1 MAASKGCSTAKE
13 AIVTPEAAVHM
24 IREALMA
31 AFNLSAPLLLIGFG
45 VGIVMNLIQVAT
57 SLQDSAFS
65 TFPRLAAFLTGFIVL
80 MPWMLKQMVGYTVGV
95 FTDIAKYGH

>member
-1 MAASKGCSTAKE
+1 M
-13 AIVTPEAAVHM
+13 TPENAIHV

-31 AFNLSAPLLLIGFG
+31 AFWLSAPLLAIGFC

-65 TFPRLAAFLTGFIVL
+65 TFPRLVAFLGGLVLL
-80 MPWMLKQMVGYTVGV
+80 MPWMLNKLTSYTSAV

>member
-1 MAASKGCSTAKE
+1 M
-13 AIVTPEAAVHM
+13 TPEAAVHV

-65 TFPRLAAFLTGFIVL
+65 TFPRLAAFLAGFIVL

>member
-1 MAASKGCSTAKE
+1 MSPE
-13 AIVTPEAAVHM
+13 NAIHV

-31 AFNLSAPLLLIGFG
+31 AFWLSAPLLVIGFC

-65 TFPRLAAFLTGFIVL
+65 TCPRLVAFLAGLVLL
-80 MPWMLKQMVGYTVGV
+80 MPWMLNKLTTYTSAV
-95 FTDIAKYGH
+95 FTDIVKYGH

>member
-1 MAASKGCSTAKE
+1 M
-13 AIVTPEAAVHM
+13 TPENAIHI

-31 AFNLSAPLLLIGFG
+31 AFWLSAPLLALGFC
-45 VGIVMNLIQVAT
+45 VGLVMNEIQVAT

-65 TFPRLAAFLTGFIVL
+65 TFPRLAAFLGGFVLL
-80 MPWMLKQMVGYTVGV
+80 MPWMLNKITSYTAAV

>member
-1 MAASKGCSTAKE
+1 M
-13 AIVTPEAAVHM
+13 TPENAIHV

-31 AFNLSAPLLLIGFG
+31 AFWLSAPLLVIGFV

-65 TFPRLAAFLTGFIVL
+65 TFPRLAAFLGGFVLL
-80 MPWMLKQMVGYTVGV
+80 MPWMLNKLTAYTSAV

>member
-1 MAASKGCSTAKE
+1 M
-13 AIVTPEAAVHM
+13 TPENAIHV

-31 AFNLSAPLLLIGFG
+31 AFWLSAPLLVIGFG
-45 VGIVMNLIQVAT
+45 VGILMNLIQVAT

-65 TFPRLAAFLTGFIVL
+65 TFPRLAAFLGGFVLL
-80 MPWMLKQMVGYTVGV
+80 MPWMLNKLTAYTAAV

>member
-1 MAASKGCSTAKE
+1 M
-13 AIVTPEAAVHM
+13 TPENAIHV

-31 AFNLSAPLLLIGFG
+31 AFWLSAPLLAIGFV

-65 TFPRLAAFLTGFIVL
+65 TFPRLVAFLGGLVLL
-80 MPWMLKQMVGYTVGV
+80 MPWMLNKLTSYTSTV